1 MKDRF
6 YMFEVDSTLINLAEI
21 SSANISYTESED
33 EYILKIIMKNG
44 TNVLLYYNYLAEAN
58 ADLWKLYELLGGM

>member
-6 YMFEVDSTLINLAEI
+6 YMFEADSTLINLAEI
-21 SSANISYTESED
+21 SSANISYSDSED

-44 TNVLLYYNYLAEAN
+44 TNVLLYYNYQDEAD